1 MLAIQ
6 FDFTANRYHATQWG
20 RHVNEGV
27 LEWPPSPWR
36 ILRAVVATWRRTLPD
51 LPEDRVVPLLEQLA
65 SEHPL
70 YRLPPASTGHTRH
83 YMPYNEG
90 IRERTTLVIDSF
102 VAIQP
107 AEPVVAVWPGIELD
121 QRQTGDLTAIL
132 RNMPYLGRAE
142 SWVDAGITPD
152 HPEPNSTPME
162 GGALPAGD
170 LETVRTLVPRP
181 TVRLQDLL
189 VETSDLRRAGRIDP
203 EGTEWRL
210 YTRRSDCFTSF
221 RTRHARNSPQG
232 STPQVVR
239 FALSSNVLPMVG
251 DTLRWGDLARRS
263 AMARFGRRN
272 GNGLSLH
279 AVGQGRVG
287 EAADRPS
294 SLLLPA
300 YGRRRRRPSRSPDSV
315 GARGIESPGVPGCYL
330 DGPPEPRARS

>member
-51 LPEDRVVPLLEQLA
+51 LPEDRVVPLLEKLA
-65 SEHPL
+65 SEHPH

-107 AEPVVAVWPGIELD
+107 AEPVVALWPGIELD

-142 SWVDAGITPD
+142 SWVDAGLTPD
-152 HPEPNSTPME
+152 HPAPNSTPME
-162 GGALPAGD
+162 GGALPAGGI
-170 LETVRTLVPRP
+170 ETVRTLVPRA
-181 TVRLQDLL
+181 TVRLEDLM

-203 EGTEWRL
+203 EGAEWWL
-210 YTRRSDCFTSF
+210 YTGASTLETA
-221 RTRHARNSPQG
+221 RTAHPPRWYGLHSRATCCPWSGTRCAGAIWRAGPRWRGSEDGTTIGSPPPCRAGASWG
-232 STPQVVR
+232 SR
-239 FALSSNVLPMVG
+239 
-251 DTLRWGDLARRS
+251 
-263 AMARFGRRN
+263 
-272 GNGLSLH
+272 
-279 AVGQGRVG
+279 
-287 EAADRPS
+287 
-294 SLLLPA
+294 
-300 YGRRRRRPSRSPDSV
+300 
-315 GARGIESPGVPGCYL
+315 
-330 DGPPEPRARS
+330 

>member
-36 ILRAVVATWRRTLPD
+36 ILRAIVATWRRTLPD

-65 SEHPL
+65 SEHPH

-107 AEPVVAVWPGIELD
+107 AEPVVALWPGIELD

-142 SWVDAGITPD
+142 SWVDATVTPD

-170 LETVRTLVPRP
+170 LETVRTLVPRA
-181 TVRLQDLL
+181 TVQLAGTLGR
-189 VETSDLRRAGRIDP
+189 DLRSQ
-203 EGTEWRL
+203 
-210 YTRRSDCFTSF
+210 TRRSY
-221 RTRHARNSPQG
+221 RPR
-232 STPQVVR
+232 
-239 FALSSNVLPMVG
+239 
-251 DTLRWGDLARRS
+251 
-263 AMARFGRRN
+263 GRRVVAVHSQV
-272 GNGLSLH
+272 GLLH
-279 AVGQGRVG
+279 LVPDPARSKQPAGLNPSGGAVCTLEQRAAHGRG
-287 EAADRPS
+287 HAALGRSGAQVRDGTVRKTERQWA
-294 SLLLPA
+294 LLPRCREGA
-300 YGRRRRRPSRSPDSV
+300 SWGSR
-315 GARGIESPGVPGCYL
+315 
-330 DGPPEPRARS
+330 

>member
-6 FDFTANRYHATQWG
+6 FDFTANCYHATQWG

-36 ILRAVVATWRRTLPD
+36 ILRAVVATWRRILPD

-65 SEHPL
+65 SERPL

-90 IRERTTLVIDSF
+90 SRERTTLVIDSF

-142 SWVDAGITPD
+142 SWVDATVTLD
-152 HPEPNSTPME
+152 YPEPNSTPME

-181 TVRLQDLL
+181 TIRLQDLL

-203 EGTEWRL
+203 EGAEWWL
-210 YTRRSDCFTSF
+210 YTRTSDCFTSF
-221 RTRHARNSPQG
+221 RTRHARNSPH
-232 STPQVVR
+232 SSPPQVVR

-272 GNGLSLH
+272 DNGISSALS
-279 AVGQGRVG
+279 GRSELG
-287 EAADRPS
+287 KAADRPS

-300 YGRRRRRPSRSPDSV
+300 N
-315 GARGIESPGVPGCYL
+315 
-330 DGPPEPRARS
+330 